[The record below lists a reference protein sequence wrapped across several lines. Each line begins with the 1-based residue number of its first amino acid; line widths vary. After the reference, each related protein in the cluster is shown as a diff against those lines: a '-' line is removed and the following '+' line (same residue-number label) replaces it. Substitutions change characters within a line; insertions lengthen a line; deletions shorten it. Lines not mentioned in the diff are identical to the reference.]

1 MQEHQNTK
9 TFLQKVTVQIGVTKI
24 SWLKRLEILFLDL
37 KGEEIVE
44 TFYEKELQK
53 THQKEFRAHKVIR
66 RKGDELNVKCK
77 GCNNSS
83 NGNIG
88 KKKKI
93 LLNKMSS
100 FPKPHIHSKNKIEIE
115 LDLANYVTKFDLE
128 NVWGIDPSKYAK
140 KLI

>member
-1 MQEHQNTK
+1 MTMQGHQNTK

-83 NGNIG
+83 NSNIG
-88 KKKKI
+88 KKKKDTV
-93 LLNKMSS
+93 K
-100 FPKPHIHSKNKIEIE
+100 
-115 LDLANYVTKFDLE
+115 
-128 NVWGIDPSKYAK
+128 
-140 KLI
+140 

>member
-1 MQEHQNTK
+1 MGAIILLT
-9 TFLQKVTVQIGVTKI
+9 VT
-24 SWLKRLEILFLDL
+24 L
-37 KGEEIVE
+37 
-44 TFYEKELQK
+44 
-53 THQKEFRAHKVIR
+53 A
-66 RKGDELNVKCK
+66 
-77 GCNNSS
+77 
-83 NGNIG
+83 